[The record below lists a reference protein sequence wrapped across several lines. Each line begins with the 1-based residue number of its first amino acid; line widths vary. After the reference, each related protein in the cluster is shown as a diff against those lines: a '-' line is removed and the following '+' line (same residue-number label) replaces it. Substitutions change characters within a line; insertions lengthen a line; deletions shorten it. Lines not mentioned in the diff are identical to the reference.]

1 MHVGVKASCVCV
13 QVDIEGMRISLEG
26 TRMGVEGSSGVERM
40 RGVSEG
46 EVTVCHRRRSDND

>member
-1 MHVGVKASCVCV
+1 MCVGVKASCVCV

-46 EVTVCHRRRSDND
+46 EVTVGDNYW

>member
-1 MHVGVKASCVCV
+1 MRVHVGVKASCVCV

-46 EVTVCHRRRSDND
+46 EVTVGDNYW